1 MCLPGPRRTLLTAT
15 ATAAAAATAT
25 AAATTA
31 AHQVRFRDISRGGL
45 RVVAPPSKEVWEKES
60 ERHYDEVY
68 SLAFAQQLK
77 NKDIPEGGSK
87 AVLLMRAGPPKFREE
102 TMRKTVKAF
111 TNSLIDL
118 ISTEEECR
126 AAVVDRLGRDEKL
139 YLGPDENIIPHDI
152 LWVVDRARQRGFA
165 NPDSFMSSKPDAG
178 INHKEF
184 GASGCRGREDCSRA
198 RGGAGRS

>member
-1 MCLPGPRRTLLTAT
+1 MHESGDHSCLLLPRSVIPSPIKRTNKQTNKQT
-15 ATAAAAATAT
+15 N
-25 AAATTA
+25 
-31 AHQVRFRDISRGGL
+31 QVRFRDISRGGL

-87 AVLLMRAGPPKFREE
+87 AVLLMKAVPQRFKEE

-118 ISTEEECR
+118 ISTEEECKK
-126 AAVVDRLGRDEKL
+126 AVVDRLGRDERL

-152 LWVVDRARQRGFA
+152 TWVVDRARQRGFV

-184 GASGCRGREDCSRA
+184 GTFCSFVCSAQTR
-198 RGGAGRS
+198 